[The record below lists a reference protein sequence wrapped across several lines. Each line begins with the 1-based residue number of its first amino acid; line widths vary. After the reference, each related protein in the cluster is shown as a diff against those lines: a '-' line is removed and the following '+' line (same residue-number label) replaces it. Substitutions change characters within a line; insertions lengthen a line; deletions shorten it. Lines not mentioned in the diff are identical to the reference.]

1 MKIKAFQTIALAAWC
16 ALSAAAVTAS
26 FGDWIFGAAVGLFFV
41 GIGLDAI
48 FLKD

>member
-1 MKIKAFQTIALAAWC
+1 MRFLQTIALAAWC

-26 FGDWIFGAAVGLFFV
+26 FGDWIFGMAVGLFFV

-48 FLKD
+48 FAKD

>member
-1 MKIKAFQTIALAAWC
+1 MKVLQTIALAIWC

-26 FGDWIFGAAVGLFFV
+26 FGDWIFGVAVGLFFV

-48 FLKD
+48 FAKD

>member
-1 MKIKAFQTIALAAWC
+1 MRLLQTISLAAWC
-16 ALSAAAVTAS
+16 VLSAATVTAS

-48 FLKD
+48 FAKG

>member
-1 MKIKAFQTIALAAWC
+1 MRLMQTIALAAWC

-26 FGDWIFGAAVGLFFV
+26 FGDWIFGLAVGLFFV

-48 FLKD
+48 FAKD

>member
-1 MKIKAFQTIALAAWC
+1 MKALQTIALAAWC

-26 FGDWIFGAAVGLFFV
+26 FGDWIFGAAIGLLFV

-48 FLKD
+48 FAKD

>member
-1 MKIKAFQTIALAAWC
+1 MKVLQTIALSAWC

-48 FLKD
+48 FAKD

>member
-1 MKIKAFQTIALAAWC
+1 MRLLQTIALAAWC

-48 FLKD
+48 FAKD